1 MRQRNQNERL
11 TSDFVEVNGIGTV
24 PLKGGG
30 YRDVFVYG
38 YFTKWDKWSFIVH
51 QDVLCPGLVAVSEA
65 STGYSVMDENYYSI
79 EDALHFALPF
89 IEQKR
94 YCFATSV
101 SDVLVKTQTNLL
113 KRNTTNLQTLAIDTA
128 LWL

>member
-1 MRQRNQNERL
+1 MI
-11 TSDFVEVNGIGTV
+11 SDFVEVNGIGTITT
-24 PLKGGG
+24 KQG

-38 YFTKWDKWSFIVH
+38 YFTKWGRWSFIVH
-51 QDVLCPGLVAVSEA
+51 QDVRNPELITVSEA
-65 STGYSVMDENYYSI
+65 STGYHLRDENYYSV

-89 IEQKR
+89 IEEKH
-94 YCFATSV
+94 YYFATSV
-101 SDVLVKTQTNLL
+101 GDVLVRTQTNLL

>member
-1 MRQRNQNERL
+1 MKQESQKERM
-11 TSDFVEVNGIGTV
+11 TSNFIEVNGIGTV
-24 PLKGGG
+24 ATKKG

-38 YFTKWDKWSFIVH
+38 YFTKWDRWSFIVH
-51 QDVLCPGLVAVSEA
+51 QDAKNPKLVTVSEA
-65 STGYSVMDENYYSI
+65 STGYRLRDENYHSV

-89 IEQKR
+89 IEGKH
-94 YCFATSV
+94 YYFATFV
-101 SDVLVKTQTNLL
+101 GNVLVRTQTNLL

>member
-1 MRQRNQNERL
+1 MKQESRKER
-11 TSDFVEVNGIGTV
+11 TISNFIEVNGIGTV
-24 PLKGGG
+24 ATKKG

-38 YFTKWDKWSFIVH
+38 YFTKWGRWSFIVH
-51 QDVLCPGLVAVSEA
+51 QDVENPKLITVSEA
-65 STGYSVMDENYYSI
+65 STGYCLRDENYHSV

-89 IEQKR
+89 IEEKH
-94 YCFATSV
+94 YYFATFV
-101 SDVLVKTQTNLL
+101 GVILVETQTNLL

>member
-1 MRQRNQNERL
+1 MKQESQKER
-11 TSDFVEVNGIGTV
+11 TISNFIEVNGIGTIITNN
-24 PLKGGG
+24 G

-38 YFTKWDKWSFIVH
+38 YFTKWGRWSFIVH
-51 QDVLCPGLVAVSEA
+51 QDVRNPKLVTVSEA
-65 STGYSVMDENYYSI
+65 STGYCLRDESYYTV

-89 IEQKR
+89 IEEKH
-94 YCFATSV
+94 YYFATSV
-101 SDVLVKTQTNLL
+101 GDVLVRTQTNLL

>member
-1 MRQRNQNERL
+1 MKRESRNEKTISN
-11 TSDFVEVNGIGTV
+11 FIEVNGIGTIAT
-24 PLKGGG
+24 KKG

-38 YFTKWDKWSFIVH
+38 YFTKWGRWSFIVH
-51 QDVLCPGLVAVSEA
+51 QDVRNPKLVTVSEA
-65 STGYSVMDENYYSI
+65 STGYRLRDEDYYSV

-89 IEQKR
+89 IEEKH
-94 YCFATSV
+94 YYFATSV
-101 SDVLVKTQTNLL
+101 GDVLVKTQTNLL